1 MATRMQIIDA
11 LPRPASLGVV
21 APIPGD
27 HQSAAA
33 SAAVTHHEV
42 VTQPIELAEQTADP
56 DALLRL
62 AADFRLDRLNVAV
75 AARVLSNPAAPSDAQ
90 ALCRGDRD
98 VVALD
103 GCSFAAGANLGL
115 APGEPVVLVFG
126 RDDVYFVVDD
136 EEDLVLSVP
145 VEAVTRVEISGP
157 GRQIKGGGFYGG
169 AGIGGLLGGPQ
180 GALDGVLL
188 TTFLNG
194 LSRGATVTSFS
205 RVSGPGWE
213 AIFVNGQ
220 REPEQLGQLL
230 SPAFVRGR
238 TGRVHLGDLQHGNR
252 EPRPGLEPGASGKP
266 GRPWHAHERGLPGCQ
281 VTRPRGRVGAGGVT
295 HLRQRCAFQTGH
307 EDGEVSLRASHW
319 PA

>member
-1 MATRMQIIDA
+1 
-11 LPRPASLGVV
+11 
-21 APIPGD
+21 
-27 HQSAAA
+27 
-33 SAAVTHHEV
+33 VTHHEV
-42 VTQPIELAEQTADP
+42 VTQPIELAEQTSDP

-75 AARVLSNPAAPSDAQ
+75 AARVLSNPSAPSDAQ

-220 REPEQLGQLL
+220 REPEQLRQLL
-230 SPAFVRGR
+230 SPAFVRVEQAASTSETSSMATESLDLVSSLERLASLVDRGML
-238 TGRVHLGDLQHGNR
+238 TSEDYQVAKSRVL
-252 EPRPGLEPGASGKP
+252 
-266 GRPWHAHERGLPGCQ
+266 
-281 VTRPRGRVGAGGVT
+281 AG
-295 HLRQRCAFQTGH
+295 
-307 EDGEVSLRASHW
+307 E
-319 PA
+319 